1 MQNFRVAIWY
11 GIIVLMTMVGVVG
24 AFASQPAVVSV
35 DITDPKVVQGA
46 QGRDD
51 EGVWFTGDAS
61 IASDRFIDTP
71 WRVMA
76 WRWRQAPG
84 APLPVELHIGSH
96 TWQTSTTLQ
105 WRRVQLLL
113 PASLTH
119 TPLRIQSPTL
129 QVDGDT
135 RQLGVMLTYLTM
147 KRIDVAWW
155 WWPLVVLDY
164 LIPVV
169 AGAVWLWR
177 GRLLGAGALLAF
189 AIIHGASIWLEMR
202 VGYAQASLLVD
213 RGSRYA
219 LSLCMLA
226 WAWWQQRRPDFAGIP
241 SGRRFGLDVFRA
253 IAVLCVAVTHFTPLV
268 VEPWVLNKDF
278 VRWERYIG
286 ALGVDIFFA
295 LSGYLIGVILLR
307 MIPPLVDMT
316 LVKRF
321 WMRRWLRTLPAAYVS
336 AVVAIIVATPEDW
349 LDFVMRITFVS
360 SLTPYYHSDEMRVWW
375 SLASEEYFYLVFPL
389 LLLLWVRVGWRHWAF
404 GLTLGCIALLSVGA
418 RFGWL
423 SQLDPLAMGSVEL
436 IPYVRLDP
444 MIFGAIV
451 AWIRIKRPDWFA
463 HLNTVG
469 YAPGMVLLWV
479 GFMLLLDKLRWMPM
493 AVGLGHTFIGIGA
506 ALIIPAVETLRS
518 TGLRMLDRS
527 LVWIA
532 AISYSIYLYH
542 DIFVTFLER
551 QFGFAQTLPEMG
563 VLFVAYSVLTL
574 GASWLSYRLVEQPVL
589 VWRDTHMP
597 DPHH

>member
-1 MQNFRVAIWY
+1 MQNVVSAIWY
-11 GIIVLMTMVGVVG
+11 GVIVVIAALGIAV
-24 AFASQPAVVSV
+24 AFAVQPATVSV
-35 DITDPKVVQGA
+35 DIVDPRGVQGA

-51 EGVWFTGDAS
+51 EGVWFTGDAQ

-71 WRVMA
+71 WRIMA

-84 APLPVELHIGSH
+84 DALPVTLGIGAH
-96 TWQTSTTLQ
+96 TWQTATTLQ

-113 PASLTH
+113 PASFTH
-119 TPLRIQSPTL
+119 TPLSIQSPTL
-129 QVDGDT
+129 QVAGDT

-155 WWPLVVLDY
+155 WWPLVVFDY
-164 LIPVV
+164 VLPLGV
-169 AGAVWLWR
+169 AALWLWR

-189 AIIHGASIWLEMR
+189 ATIHVATLWLETR
-202 VGYAQASLLVD
+202 VGFAQASLLVD

-219 LSLCMLA
+219 LCGVMLV
-226 WAWWQQRRPDFAGIP
+226 WAWLQQRRPEFSGIP
-241 SGRRFGLDVFRA
+241 PGRRFGLDVFRA
-253 IAVLCVAVTHFTPLV
+253 IAVLCVAITHFTPLV
-268 VEPWVLNKDF
+268 IDPWVLNKDF

-307 MIPPLVDMT
+307 MIPPLTDMS

-336 AVVAIIVATPEDW
+336 AAVAIVLATPQNW
-349 LDFVMRITFVS
+349 LDFFMRITFVS

-389 LLLLWVRVGWRHWAF
+389 LLLLWVRLGWRHWAF

-444 MIFGAIV
+444 MVFGAIV
-451 AWIRIKRPDWFA
+451 AWIRVKRPTWFA
-463 HLNTVG
+463 RLNTIG

-479 GFMLLLDKLRWMPM
+479 GFMLLLDKLRWMPW
-493 AVGLGHTFIGIGA
+493 AVGFGHTFIGIGA
-506 ALIIPAVETLRS
+506 ALIIPAVETLRGS
-518 TGLRMLDRS
+518 GMRWLDRS
-527 LVWIA
+527 VIWIA
-532 AISYSIYLYH
+532 AISYSMYLYH

-551 QFGFAQTLPEMG
+551 QFGVAQTMAEMG
-563 VLFVAYSVLTL
+563 VLFVVYSVLTL

-589 VWRDTHMP
+589 AWRDTHMP